1 MALEGLFL
9 LKGDGRSMA
18 EKSDLQYPKLGVML
32 DYILG
37 QQPKLLDS
45 TEMGE
50 QRLLFPSKTYVVM
63 IKFLLKCFQSELE
76 QNKSIDGL
84 PVFRSAVEN
93 MCFLLE
99 HAMSYEG
106 SAELHA
112 NASKTLIAIGSC
124 VPEVSIADI
133 VYLKP

>member
-9 LKGDGRSMA
+9 LKGDGLSMT

-45 TEMGE
+45 TETRE

-106 SAELHA
+106 SVELHA